1 MSTRTVKAEEIPTK
15 SVCASG
21 RAMPVRAEGI
31 AALPADAVWVRFVV
45 PVKTTNP
52 LNGSGGTTRGGRMA
66 AARRAKIVRE
76 DARFATIVAMRSVY
90 VRLPLSITLTRVS
103 TGTLDAHD
111 GLPASLKRIVDGIAE
126 ALGIDDGDTTRVR
139 WLYAQRKGKRGEH
152 AVEVQ
157 IAECRESP

>member
-21 RAMPVRAEGI
+21 RAIPVRAEGI
-31 AALPADAVWVRFVV
+31 AALPVDAVCIRFVV

-66 AARRAKIVRE
+66 AARRAKAQRRV
-76 DARFATIVAMRSVY
+76 ARLCTTFALRTALLRS
-90 VRLPLSITLTRVS
+90 PLAVTMTRVS

-126 ALGIDDGDTTRVR
+126 ALGIDDGDTTKVR

-152 AVEVQ
+152 AVEVK
-157 IAECRESP
+157 IAECREAP